1 MKKSQISGFY
11 KLTPQERMKHVK
23 EFAGLT
29 DEEVEILQSTGALK
43 MELADVMIENVIGA
57 FSLPLGIAM
66 NFVVN
71 NKEYMIPM
79 VTEEPSVVAAASY
92 GAKMARKKGGF
103 FTSSTD
109 PMMIGQIQAVNIHE
123 PFGAKMK
130 ILSAK
135 DEILKNANDQDSI
148 LLSVGGGAK
157 DLQVKVID
165 TKTGPMVITELY
177 VDCRDAM
184 GANAVNTMTE
194 AIAPMIEKITG
205 GRVYLRI
212 LSNLAV
218 KRLARAWAIIA
229 KEAVGG
235 EDVVDG
241 IVQAYNF
248 GVVDPFRASTNNKG
262 VMNGIVAVVSATGND
277 HRAIE
282 SGAHAFAV
290 RNGQYTSLTH
300 WEKNSDGDLVG
311 SIELPMAI
319 GIIGGATKVH
329 PTAKVALKILGVK
342 SANELGEVCAAV
354 GLAQNLA
361 ALRALVNEGIQRGHM
376 NLHARNL
383 AITAGASGK
392 LVEMVVERMVKEK
405 QVRMSRA
412 KDILEE
418 YKQKGK
424 L

>member
-1 MKKSQISGFY
+1 MKKSQIPGFY
-11 KLTPQERMKHVK
+11 KLTPQERMERVK

-29 DEEVEILQSTGALK
+29 DEEVEILQSTGALR
-43 MELADVMIENVIGA
+43 MDLADVMIENVIGA
-57 FSLPLGIAM
+57 FPLPFGVAM

-71 NKEYMIPM
+71 DKEYMIPM

-92 GAKMARKKGGF
+92 GAKMALKKGGF
-103 FTSSTD
+103 YTSSTD
-109 PMMIGQIQAVNIHE
+109 PIMIGQIQAVNIKE

-130 ILSAK
+130 ILSSK
-135 DEILKNANDQDSI
+135 DEILKKANDQDSM

-165 TKTGPMVITELY
+165 TKTGPMVITELH

-218 KRLARAWAIIA
+218 NRLARAWAIIE

-392 LVEMVVERMVKEK
+392 LVEMVVERMVEEK

-412 KDILEE
+412 KELVEE